1 MKQVLFLS
9 GAGLSAESDIKT
21 FRDHNGLWENY
32 DVMEVCSVEGYCA
45 NPEKV
50 HTFYDMRR
58 ADLANKH
65 PNRAHFMMQRLQKQ
79 FPKQVSILTQNVD
92 DLLERAGCIDVV
104 HLHGTLR
111 ELRCTHCHTCFD
123 IAYDPMKDHPN
134 CPKCSSSAIRHN
146 VVMFGESAPLYETLH
161 HKLQDC
167 TLLVVIGT
175 SGSVLPIAQY
185 AQSVP
190 RAILNNLQ
198 PGPEI
203 PEHNFSDVFYESA
216 VNAAPKIEKIVQ
228 DFIKLP

>member
-9 GAGLSAESDIKT
+9 GAGLSAESGIQT

-32 DVMEVCSVEGYCA
+32 NVMEVCSVEGYCA

-50 HTFYDMRR
+50 HQFYDMRR
-58 ADLANKH
+58 ADLADKK
-65 PNRAHFMMQRLQKQ
+65 PNEAHMMMHRLQKQ
-79 FPKQVSILTQNVD
+79 FPNQVSILTQNVD
-92 DLLERAGCIDVV
+92 DLLERAGCINVV

-111 ELRCTHCHTCFD
+111 ELRCTQCHTCFD
-123 IAYDPMKDHPN
+123 IAYAPMSQHSN
-134 CPKCSSSAIRHN
+134 CPKCASQSLRHN
-146 VVMFGESAPLYETLH
+146 VVMFGESAPLYETLYQ
-161 HKLQDC
+161 KLQGC
-167 TLLVVIGT
+167 ALLVVVGT

-190 RAILNNLQ
+190 RAILNNLE

-203 PEHNFSDVFYESA
+203 PENSFSDIFYESA
-216 VNAAPKIEKIVQ
+216 GNAAPKIEKIVQ